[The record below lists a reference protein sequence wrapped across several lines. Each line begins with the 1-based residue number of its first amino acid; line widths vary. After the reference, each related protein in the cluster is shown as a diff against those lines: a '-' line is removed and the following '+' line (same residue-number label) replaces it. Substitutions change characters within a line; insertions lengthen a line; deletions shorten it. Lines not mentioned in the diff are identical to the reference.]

1 MLAISLT
8 SCSDWFDVSPKTDVK
23 ADELF
28 QTAEGFESALAGIYI
43 SMTDGDCYGHD
54 MSFGLID
61 SWHNSTT
68 AYPTAL
74 PTAKQYIS
82 MSRNRKAMAPSRVW
96 LPSGRSRT
104 I

>member
-1 MLAISLT
+1 MKLKSLYVGALALLAISLT

-28 QTAEGFESALAGIYI
+28 QTAEGFDRALAGIYI
-43 SMTDGDCYGHD
+43 SM
-54 MSFGLID
+54 
-61 SWHNSTT
+61 T

-74 PTAKQYIS
+74 PTAKPYIS
-82 MSRNRKAMAPSRVW
+82 MSRNRRAMAPSRVW